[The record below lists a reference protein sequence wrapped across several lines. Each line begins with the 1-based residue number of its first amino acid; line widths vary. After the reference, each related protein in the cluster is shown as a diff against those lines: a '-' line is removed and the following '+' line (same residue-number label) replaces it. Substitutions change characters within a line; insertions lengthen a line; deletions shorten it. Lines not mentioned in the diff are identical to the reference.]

1 MKKININK
9 NEANTILYEYL
20 LEHIFNNKTK
30 SFVKKEINKGNVK
43 VNNNKAKD
51 NYLLQ
56 ENDCIIIYTRFND
69 SSNKKYLECNLKL
82 NIFYEDENIII
93 IDKPKDVLCQE
104 DKDEKINT
112 LNNAVKKYCY
122 ESKHWNGINDFNEP
136 ALIHRIDRNTE
147 GLILAGKNK
156 EVIKSLNNEMLQH
169 HIEKKYLTIVH
180 GEFFT
185 KHTTL
190 DDFIKQSDDKN
201 KMIVSKNE
209 KQFSKP
215 ITTQVTR
222 LFTNSKY
229 SLLEVDIKS
238 GKKHQIRAHLS
249 FYGFPIIGD
258 YKYSNDL
265 KYKNQ
270 LKSQVLISNKIIFNL
285 DNENLKYLNDKTF
298 VKYNLE
304 TKEDYLEFI
313 ERYTTKN

>member
-20 LEHIFNNKTK
+20 LQHIFTNKTK

-43 VNNNKAKD
+43 VNNLKVKD
-51 NYLLQ
+51 NYLIQ

-69 SSNKKYLECNLKL
+69 NSNKKYLDCKLQL

-93 IDKPKDVLCQE
+93 IDKQKDVLCQE

-112 LNNAVKKYCY
+112 LNNAIKKHCY
-122 ESKHWNGINDFNEP
+122 ESKHWNGINDYNEP

-156 EVIKSLNNEMLQH
+156 DVIKILNNEMLEH
-169 HIEKKYLTIVH
+169 NIEKKYLTIVH

-185 KHTTL
+185 KHATL
-190 DDFIKQSDDKN
+190 NDFIKQSDDKN

-215 ITTQVTR
+215 ISTQVTR

-249 FYGFPIIGD
+249 FYGFPIVGD

-265 KYKNQ
+265 KYKSSI
-270 LKSQVLISNKIIFNL
+270 KSQVLISNKIIFNL
-285 DNENLKYLNDKTF
+285 KDEKLKNLNDK
-298 VKYNLE
+298 
-304 TKEDYLEFI
+304 EFI
-313 ERYTTKN
+313 KYKLSNKDEYEEFIKKYTV